1 MKPEPQSRRLLKARE
16 AISYLGVSRF
26 SFQKLVHDGLLPVVQ
41 MFGNGSKW
49 MIDRND
55 LDAFIERQKTTRPE

>member
-1 MKPEPQSRRLLKARE
+1 MKPATQSRRLLKAKE

-26 SFQKLVHDGLLPVVQ
+26 TFAKLVHDGLLPVVQ

-49 MIDRND
+49 LIDVND
-55 LDAFIERQKTTRPE
+55 LDSFIERQKTTRPE